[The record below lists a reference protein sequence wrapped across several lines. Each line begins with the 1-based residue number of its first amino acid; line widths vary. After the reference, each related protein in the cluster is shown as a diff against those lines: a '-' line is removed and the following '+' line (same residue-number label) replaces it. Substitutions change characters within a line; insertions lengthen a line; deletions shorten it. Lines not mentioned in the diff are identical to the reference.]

1 MKRYIVHVVGKD
13 NTKGSVWIY
22 KAKNDKELAKILW
35 AEWQDAID
43 LIDGFDYDTLKE
55 FKKSGMLCG
64 NWYGI
69 EALKE
74 DAEKGYL

>member
-1 MKRYIVHVVGKD
+1 MKQYIVHVVGKD
-13 NTKGSVWIY
+13 NIQDNVYIY
-22 KAKNDKELAKILW
+22 KVKNEKELIKILW
-35 AEWQDAID
+35 TEWQDATD
-43 LIDGFDYDTLKE
+43 LIDGFEYDTLKG
-55 FKKSGMLCG
+55 FKKSGILCC

>member
-1 MKRYIVHVVGKD
+1 MKRYIVHVVGR
-13 NTKGSVWIY
+13 NGTRGNVYIY
-22 KAKNDKELAKILW
+22 KAKNERELAKILW
-35 AEWQDAID
+35 NEWQDATD
-43 LIDGFDYDTLKE
+43 LIDGFDYDTLKG
-55 FKKSGMLCG
+55 FKQSGILCS